1 MLFYVKKIMGYLLEP
16 FSLICLLLLI
26 SWYLID
32 GKKHLKIKIILF
44 VCIFALIAL
53 STPFISNKL
62 VNYYI
67 TNTTQID
74 EIYYNDYKDIKYIVI
89 LGGVGKERAW
99 EGVRLFY
106 MFKQQDLDV
115 DIIATG
121 YKDGATTTQE
131 LLLSANIPQEN
142 IITFTAPKTTN
153 EEAIAIKNFLSNQTF
168 VLTTSNY
175 HIKRAVAIF
184 KAHNLKFITSSDNS
198 SKIEKYDI
206 AYLPRLKYLSTS
218 RKILHEILGLWY
230 FRLKIYFLNTF

>member
-1 MLFYVKKIMGYLLEP
+1 MLFYVKKIIGYLLEP

-44 VCIFALIAL
+44 VCIFALYAL
-53 STPFISNKL
+53 STPIISNKL

-115 DIIATG
+115 DIITTG
-121 YKDGATTTQE
+121 YKDGATITQK
-131 LLLSANIPQEN
+131 LLAVANIPQDS
-142 IITFTAPKTTN
+142 IITLQEPKTTSQ
-153 EEAIAIKNFLSNQTF
+153 EAQAIKNFIGNQTF

-184 KAHNLKFITSSDNS
+184 KAHNLKFITSSDIS

-206 AYLPRLKYLSTS
+206 AYLPRLEHLSAS

-230 FRLKIYFLNTF
+230 FKLKVYLLNIF